1 MLDQLDQLDPVA
13 RRLLMKFVCSFAWAD
28 LEVRP
33 QERAFVTR
41 LMRLL
46 SLDQEERL
54 EVRRW
59 LEIPPEPEA
68 VDPADIPPE
77 HRKLFVQVME
87 RMAYAD
93 EELSEEERESLDV
106 LRQLLR

>member
-1 MLDQLDQLDPVA
+1 MLDQLDREA

-28 LEVRP
+28 LQIRP
-33 QERAFVTR
+33 EEREFITR

-46 SLDQEERL
+46 ALDAEERL

-59 LEIPPEPEA
+59 LEVPPKPEA
-68 VDPADIPPE
+68 VDPADIPLE

-93 EELSEEERESLDV
+93 AELSDEERESLDV